1 MAERL
6 PPGLYERLVNLA
18 LGRQLAGLDR
28 TRYSASIE
36 PPEASELP
44 RLLARYVHGLLHR
57 ALEAQGGED
66 AEGKQ
71 LAICQRVLE
80 ELSAGETGVLEDDAL
95 EQPASLLRAIAEAQ
109 ALTEGKVDRTAI
121 PLGAGDLL
129 VNARGEPGLGPTLQA
144 EIPSADRI
152 DLLCAFIKWNGFRV
166 LEPAVRR
173 HLEKGRALRVLTTT
187 YIGATERRALDLLK
201 TLGAQ
206 VKVSYD
212 TRTTR
217 LHAKAWLFER
227 ESGFSTAYVGSSNL
241 SHSALLDGLEWNV
254 RLSQVET
261 PALLEKFRATFETY
275 WQEPQFE
282 EYDPHRDAER
292 FDEAISRARGASPET
307 PLPSFELRPFPF
319 QEEILQKLRAERE
332 RHGRHRNLVV
342 AATGTGKTVVA
353 AFDYRRLASEGPPPR
368 LLFVAHRKEI
378 LKQSLDVFRAVLRD
392 GSFGELYVDGHRPE
406 EGRHVFASVQSLS
419 RLAPG
424 TLDPRAFDVLIV
436 DEFHHAEAPTY
447 RRLLTHLQPRELL
460 GLTATPERADGES
473 VVKWFDGR
481 IAAELRLWEALEK
494 GLLSP
499 FQYFGLHDGVDLS
512 RLRWSRG
519 GYEVADLEKV
529 FTGNDVRVSMVL
541 EAVRD
546 RVLDP
551 SRMRALGF
559 CVSVAHAEYMAR
571 RFIEAGVPSLAVSAE
586 TSREERDQ
594 ALRRLRDRE
603 VNVLFAVDLFN
614 EGIDVPVVDTVLFLR
629 PTESVTVFLQQLGR
643 GLRLAEDKSCLTV
656 LDFIGRQHSRF
667 RFDLRL
673 RALTGGTRAQ
683 VRRQVEE
690 GFPYLPPGCAIQ
702 LDRVAS
708 QVVLENLRES
718 VGSSFQGLVQELGA
732 LGRDVDLAT
741 FLVET
746 TLEPEDL
753 YGPRGW
759 TWSGLRR
766 AAGLPTPQ
774 KGPREDDLGRAC
786 ARFVALDD
794 PEWLAF
800 FREVLGRDAAP
811 DLATCSGSQVRM
823 LNALHFGLW
832 SGRGDRRRPLSESL
846 ALLWQHPAV
855 RLELVELFGL
865 LDDRAA
871 HVAVPLADVAR
882 WQEPVPLSVHSRYRL
897 DDILS
902 AFGLMTPEKPHR
914 LREGVKYDPATGS
927 DLFFVTLEKS
937 ERHYSPTTRYRD
949 YALSP
954 TLFHWES
961 QSTTTTSSQTGQRYL
976 RQRDHGGHVF
986 LFVRERKK
994 DGGVTQAYT
1003 FLGPA
1008 DYESHSGER
1017 PIAIVWRLRTP
1028 MPADLFQQAKVA
1040 VA

>member
-1 MAERL
+1 MADR
-6 PPGLYERLVNLA
+6 PAPGLYE
-18 LGRQLAGLDR
+18 QLISLGLDR
-28 TRYSASIE
+28 ELARLDRARFTPSVA

-44 RLLARYVHGLLHR
+44 RLLARYVHDLLYL
-57 ALEAQGGED
+57 ALEAQGGKD

-71 LAICQRVLE
+71 LAICQRILGG
-80 ELSAGETGVLEDDAL
+80 LSAVETGVLPDDAL
-95 EQPASLLRAIAEAQ
+95 AEPASLLRAIEEAQ
-109 ALTEGKVDRTAI
+109 ALAGGTVARTAI
-121 PLGAGDLL
+121 PLGTGDLL

-152 DLLCAFIKWNGFRV
+152 DLLCAFIKWNGFRI
-166 LEPAVRR
+166 LEPALRR
-173 HLEKGRALRVLTTT
+173 HLERGRPLRVLTTT
-187 YIGATERRALDLLK
+187 YIGATERRALDVLK
-201 TLGAQ
+201 GFGAQ
-206 VKVSYD
+206 VKVSYE

-227 ESGFSTAYVGSSNL
+227 ETGFSTAYVGSSNL

-261 PALLEKFRATFETY
+261 PALLQKFRATFEGY
-275 WQEPQFE
+275 WEDPQFE
-282 EYDPHRDAER
+282 DYDPGRDAER
-292 FDEAISRARGASPET
+292 FDEALRRARGVSSDT
-307 PLPSFELRPFPF
+307 PLPAFELRPFPF

-342 AATGTGKTVVA
+342 AATGTGKTVIA
-353 AFDYRRLASEGPPPR
+353 AFDYRRLAGDGPRPR
-368 LLFVAHRKEI
+368 LLFVAHRREI
-378 LKQSLDVFRAVLRD
+378 LVQSLGVFRAVLRD
-392 GSFGELYVDGHRPE
+392 GSFGELYVDGQRPE

-419 RLAPG
+419 RLDPG
-424 TLDPRAFDVLIV
+424 TVDPRGFDVVIV

-447 RRLLTHLQPRELL
+447 RRLLAHLQPREML

-499 FQYFGLHDGVDLS
+499 FQYFGAHDGVDLS

-519 GYEVADLEKV
+519 GYEAADLEKV
-529 FTGNDVRVSMVL
+529 LTGNDARVAMVVQ
-541 EAVRD
+541 AIRD
-546 RVLDP
+546 RVYDP

-571 RFIEAGVPSLAVSAE
+571 RFVEAGLPALAVSGE
-586 TSREERDQ
+586 TRREERDQ

-614 EGIDVPVVDTVLFLR
+614 EGVDVPEIDTVLFLR

-643 GLRLAEDKSCLTV
+643 GLRLAEGKSCLTV

-690 GFPYLPPGCAIQ
+690 GFPYLPPGCTIQ

-708 QVVLENLRES
+708 EIVLDNLRES
-718 VGSSFQGLVQELGA
+718 VGASFQGLVQELKR

-741 FLVET
+741 FLAET
-746 TLEPEDL
+746 ALEPEDL
-753 YGPRGW
+753 YGSRGW
-759 TWSGLRR
+759 TWSRLRR
-766 AAGLPTPQ
+766 AAGLATPPA
-774 KGPREDDLGRAC
+774 GPREPELGRAC
-786 ARFVALDD
+786 GRFVALDD
-794 PEWLAF
+794 PGWLAF
-800 FREVLGRDAAP
+800 FGDVLRGDSAP
-811 DLATCSGSQVRM
+811 DPATCSESQVRM
-823 LNALHFGLW
+823 LNGLHFGLW
-832 SGRGDRRRPLSESL
+832 SGREDRRRPLGESL
-846 ALLWQHPAV
+846 ALLWEHPAV
-855 RLELVELFGL
+855 RGELVELFKL

-871 HVAVPLADVAR
+871 HVAVPLAGVAR
-882 WQEPVPLSVHSRYRL
+882 WDEPVPLTLHSRYRL
-897 DDILS
+897 DDILA
-902 AFGLMTPEKPHR
+902 AFGLMTPAHPHR
-914 LREGVKYDPATGS
+914 LREGVKHDPATRS

-937 ERHYSPTTRYRD
+937 EKHYSPTTRYRD

-961 QSTTTTSSQTGQRYL
+961 QSTTSTTSPTGQRYL
-976 RQRDHGGHVF
+976 RQRETGGHVF

-994 DGGVTQAYT
+994 DGGLTQAYT

-1008 DYESHSGER
+1008 DYESHSGDR